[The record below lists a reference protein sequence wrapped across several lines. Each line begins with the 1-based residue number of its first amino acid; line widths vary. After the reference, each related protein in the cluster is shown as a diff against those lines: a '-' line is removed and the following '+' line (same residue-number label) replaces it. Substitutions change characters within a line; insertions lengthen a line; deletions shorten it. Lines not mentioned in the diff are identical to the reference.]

1 MLELLIILALGL
13 ALLVAVPLLLLKA
26 AFGLLGFV
34 VVLPF
39 KILGGLLHLA
49 AGLLKVV
56 LGVVGVAVLVVALP
70 LLVAALPVA
79 LMAGC
84 IFIFFK
90 VLTAVF

>member
-1 MLELLIILALGL
+1 MLELLIALMFGL
-13 ALLVAVPLLLLKA
+13 ALLVAIPLLLLKA

-49 AGLLKVV
+49 AGLLK
-56 LGVVGVAVLVVALP
+56 LMVGVAGIALLVVVLP
-70 LLVAALPVA
+70 VLIAVLPVA
-79 LMAGC
+79 LIAGC

-90 VLTAVF
+90 VLAAIL